1 MNEEF
6 DGEAGDEPVP
16 LALIEQSLG
25 AARETCGPVAG
36 TGPWVHLSTVGLPLE
51 AKPNEGSAT
60 KSRCHRSDMEVDG

>member
-25 AARETCGPVAG
+25 AARETRGPTAG
-36 TGPWVHLSTVGLPLE
+36 TGPWAHLSTVELPLE
-51 AKPNEGSAT
+51 AEPNEGSAVGGR
-60 KSRCHRSDMEVDG
+60 SHRSDMEVDG